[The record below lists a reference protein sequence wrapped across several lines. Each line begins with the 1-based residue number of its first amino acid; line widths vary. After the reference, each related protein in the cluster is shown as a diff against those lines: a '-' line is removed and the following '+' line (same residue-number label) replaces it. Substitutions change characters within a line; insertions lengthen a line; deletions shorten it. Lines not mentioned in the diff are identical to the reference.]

1 MNYHAQILPGEL
13 NFICLRL
20 QLISEIPTRY
30 EVDIISCDVNAV
42 EDADFVGKITTLHA
56 GCTELAS
63 HITSLWVTQN
73 QSGEQEFLF
82 LSTYLL
88 EWE

>member
-20 QLISEIPTRY
+20 QLISEIPTTRY
-30 EVDIISCDVNAV
+30 EVDIISCDVNAM

-56 GCTELAS
+56 GCTELS
-63 HITSLWVTQN
+63 Q
-73 QSGEQEFLF
+73 
-82 LSTYLL
+82 
-88 EWE
+88 